1 MKKNRYMDRALSAR
15 DPRFAR
21 VLGKLGYERRDM
33 FAAPKGPAPATLAP
47 TPKPAGDLS
56 ALRAA
61 YEKALGKRPFNG
73 WDAATL
79 REKIAA
85 AKAEG

>member
-1 MKKNRYMDRALSAR
+1 MKNNGYMDRAERAR

-33 FAAPKGPAPATLAP
+33 VAAAPTVADGI
-47 TPKPAGDLS
+47 
-56 ALRAA
+56 AA
-61 YEKALGKRPFNG
+61 ARDEYERALGKRPFNG
-73 WDAATL
+73 WNVATL

-85 AKAEG
+85 AKAGA

>member
-1 MKKNRYMDRALSAR
+1 MKKNSYMDRAERAR

-33 FAAPKGPAPATLAP
+33 VALELLGLNELP
-47 TPKPAGDLS
+47 
-56 ALRAA
+56 ALRED
-61 YEKALGKRPFNG
+61 YERAHGKRPFMG

-85 AKAEG
+85 AKSGD

>member
-1 MKKNRYMDRALSAR
+1 MKNSRYMDRAAASR

-33 FAAPKGPAPATLAP
+33 VARPAPMPAAAP
-47 TPKPAGDLS
+47 S
-56 ALRAA
+56 EIEVLREA
-61 YEKALGKRPFNG
+61 YQKALGKRPFNG
-73 WDAATL
+73 WDATTL

-85 AKAEG
+85 AKSGD

>member
-1 MKKNRYMDRALSAR
+1 MKKNSYMDRAERAR

-33 FAAPKGPAPATLAP
+33 VPVASAPAPAPAP
-47 TPKPAGDLS
+47 AAGGLS
-56 ALRAA
+56 ALRDE
-61 YEKALGKRPFNG
+61 YERVIGKRPFNG
-73 WDAATL
+73 WDAVTL

-85 AKAEG
+85 AQSEG

>member
-1 MKKNRYMDRALSAR
+1 MKNNSYMDRALRAR

-33 FAAPKGPAPATLAP
+33 VAAPAAAAAP
-47 TPKPAGDLS
+47 S
-56 ALRAA
+56 ADIAA
-61 YEKALGKRPFNG
+61 VRDEYERVIGKRPFNG
-73 WDAATL
+73 WDAPTL

-85 AKAEG
+85 AKG

>member
-1 MKKNRYMDRALSAR
+1 MKKNSYMDRAERAR

-33 FAAPKGPAPATLAP
+33 VAAAPAPAPAP
-47 TPKPAGDLS
+47 AAGGLS
-56 ALRAA
+56 ALRDE
-61 YEKALGKRPFNG
+61 YEKVVGKRPFNG

-85 AKAEG
+85 AQSEG